1 MYIAGIFAGL
11 FSAIFASVSY
21 AASKG
26 FINEYKSPLRLLLLS
41 VAFMMFPAMLTLL
54 CLYGRYDL
62 IFSPRNILM
71 LLGAQGSFLVAQI
84 ALFRGLRYVE
94 ASRYSSLL
102 GLKIL
107 LLSLICVIFTGEGL
121 NLLQWIAVILC
132 TISAVGMNF
141 SGFRIPWKAFL
152 FLLITLSGYICS
164 DICHV
169 EYIKGNVGD
178 TPWIQAF
185 ATISCSYTVLGLI
198 SLPSLFFFKWNFREF
213 RATMPYGLA
222 WFSSMLTLF
231 FCFYETGLVFGSVL
245 QATRGLFSIL
255 LGAILVH
262 YGVRGQEAAETTR
275 KDWYRRIVM
284 AVLMIIAVG
293 LYSAGK
299 VG

>member
-1 MYIAGIFAGL
+1 MSL
-11 FSAIFASVSY
+11 AIDPFQ
-21 AASKG
+21 
-26 FINEYKSPLRLLLLS
+26 PLAVVFHRRRRVVTAIDDVQKELLIG
-41 VAFMMFPAMLTLL
+41 VITVKEPIHAH
-54 CLYGRYDL
+54 G
-62 IFSPRNILM
+62 
-71 LLGAQGSFLVAQI
+71 LGAKHHRHVVVIGD
-84 ALFRGLRYVE
+84 
-94 ASRYSSLL
+94 
-102 GLKIL
+102 
-107 LLSLICVIFTGEGL
+107 LSQ
-121 NLLQWIAVILC
+121 N
-132 TISAVGMNF
+132 
-141 SGFRIPWKAFL
+141 
-152 FLLITLSGYICS
+152 
-164 DICHV
+164 
-169 EYIKGNVGD
+169 IKGNVGD

-275 KDWYRRIVM
+275 KDWIRRIVM

-299 VG
+299 V